1 MMKINLK
8 KIPDVKTELK
18 NIPSL
23 PSFNF
28 EELPTAYF
36 SDNVRGNLLRKQL
49 IKNEL
54 KISECNIGDLENS
67 FFSKDNIDLINKQ
80 LILSVYNKTNKQFL
94 ICSQKEADLLIVM
107 RYVFIEYSRN
117 LPYDIVNQI
126 KDLNCKVVSE
136 ILPVVISNVDQKIGY
151 LRDINTQ
158 PIGPPLPIN
167 TKKINRTLPSTANY
181 FKI

>member
-1 MMKINLK
+1 MKINFK
-8 KIPDVKTELK
+8 KIPDLKTEFK
-18 NIPSL
+18 NIPSI

-28 EELPTAYF
+28 EEMPVAYF
-36 SDNVRGNLLRKQL
+36 SDNVRGKLLRKQL

-54 KISECNIGDLENS
+54 KISECNIGDLENT

-94 ICSQKEADLLIVM
+94 ICSQKETDLLIVM

-117 LPYDIVNQI
+117 LPYDIINQI

-136 ILPVVISNVDQKIGY
+136 ILPVVISNFDQKIGY
-151 LRDINTQ
+151 LKDISTQ

-167 TKKINRTLPSTANY
+167 TNNLNRTLPSTANY
-181 FKI
+181 FKLF